1 MSYSFQ
7 ALSILGFLLSAC
19 FYSCGMAHAE
29 ETEVIGYDQ
38 VKQILRKRCVTCHNP
53 DELRGD
59 LDLKDLNAIRAGS
72 GSGDVV
78 VPGDPNASLL
88 YTTVAHLEDPT
99 MPPNSPP
106 IPAREQDLIRR
117 WIEGGLAEK
126 SGSVKATNP
135 ANEMDRQQVGR
146 DPDPSSESVVMNSA
160 ESSSAGSSLSAVRA
174 VPRATAVTT
183 LASHPSQDLAALA
196 GLHQAVLFVP
206 STGQLLGAFDLPG
219 LEVTALKFSKDGKL
233 LLVAAGTPALSGS
246 VYAFDVVTGKQV
258 WQVGDETDSILT
270 MELSPNGQTLAV
282 GGPSKTVRLYDVS
295 DGEVLHSLKKH
306 TDWVLSVRFS
316 PDGLLLASG
325 DRFGGIF
332 VWEPKAG
339 SLFHALK
346 DHEGPVHSLAWDADS
361 ETLISGGEDAIIRT
375 WNMHHGE
382 LTSRWDAQVGPILA
396 LARGSKWTAA
406 TGRQARVS
414 LWNMPESLSGN
425 YTLEAQGE
433 TLAWTHDQRHLM
445 VGDASGK
452 ISILRPEDSSLV
464 VSTSLP
470 QDPSSLQELFTRL
483 ENAEEE
489 YAIVQRERSQRD
501 RLLETATHDSDIAPV
516 PPSKPDPSALSK
528 TPSLPLQDDIELYQ
542 AHLKVLEKSIQ
553 HSNQSLIELAT
564 MSNQLVEL
572 LQKTSQ
578 TQAELAQ
585 SIAQQTELLQRLR
598 AGTNQVQQAGVEQ
611 RELK

>member
-196 GLHQAVLFVP
+196 GLQQVVLFAP
-206 STGQLLGAFDLPG
+206 SRGELLGALDIPG
-219 LEVTALKFSKDGKL
+219 LDVTALKFSSSGEL

-246 VYAFDVVTGKQV
+246 VYAFDVATGRQI
-258 WQVGDETDSILT
+258 WQVGDETDSILS
-270 MELSPNGQTLAV
+270 MDLSPDGQTLAV
-282 GGPSKTVRLYDVS
+282 GGPSKTVRLYNVPR
-295 DGEVLHSLKKH
+295 GEILHSLKKH

-316 PDGLLLASG
+316 PDGLLLASS

-332 VWEPKAG
+332 VWEPKAANV
-339 SLFHALK
+339 FHALK
-346 DHEGPVHSLAWDADS
+346 DHEGPVHALAWDSDS
-361 ETLISGGEDAIIRT
+361 ETLISAGEDAKIRT
-375 WNMHHGE
+375 WNLHHGQ
-382 LTSRWDAQVGPILA
+382 LTSSWDAQVGPILSIV
-396 LARGSKWTAA
+396 RGAGFIAA
-406 TGRQARVS
+406 TGRKGGVS
-414 LWNMPESLSGN
+414 LWNQPEVLAQVHE
-425 YTLEAQGE
+425 LQDQGE
-433 TLAWTHDQRHLM
+433 ALSLTHDGAHLL

-452 ISILRPEDSSLV
+452 ISILRTQDFSLAA
-464 VSTSLP
+464 TASLP
-470 QDPSSLQELFTRL
+470 QDPSSLQELFARL
-483 ENAEEE
+483 EVAKEEF
-489 YAIVQRERSQRD
+489 AIQQKNEMRLARSQETNN
-501 RLLETATHDSDIAPV
+501 LESSIAPE
-516 PPSKPDPSALSK
+516 PPLKPAAAPSSQTAIN
-528 TPSLPLQDDIELYQ
+528 LPTDTELYQ
-542 AHLKVLEKSIQ
+542 SHLQVLEKSIQ
-553 HSNQSLIELAT
+553 QSNETLIALAT
-564 MSNQLVEL
+564 ISNQLVDL

-578 TQAELAQ
+578 TQAELAK
-585 SIAQQTELLQRLR
+585 SIADQTELLERMR
-598 AGTNQVQQAGVEQ
+598 VGNQQLQQAGIGETG
-611 RELK
+611 LK